1 MLYATNE
8 TEAAIDASLASL
20 REAVG
25 DEAPATAVAGAVTAV
40 LARWRRLERDSP
52 YRMQALAESTSLLD
66 GYCAGDPARTRQLLP
81 EREKLASTTARQA
94 LADQLREARS
104 ASGLSVRQAAERAS
118 VAASYLSELEGAR
131 TGLPGPEV
139 AARLDAALGL
149 TVSELVSE
157 ARAAAERLREERLE
171 AAGHRAGRPE
181 TDPRLVEATA
191 TLRQDPSLL
200 DLLEYAR
207 QLDAAERRA
216 VVALMREL
224 TA

>member
-8 TEAAIDASLASL
+8 SEAAVDASLASL
-20 REAVG
+20 REAVR
-25 DEAPATAVAGAVTAV
+25 DESPATAVAGAVTAV

-52 YRMQALAESTSLLD
+52 YRAGALAESSALLD
-66 GYCAGDPARTRQLLP
+66 SYCTGDPVRVRQLLP
-81 EREKLASTTARQA
+81 EREKLASTIARQA

-104 ASGLSVRQAAERAS
+104 ALGLSVRQAADRAS

-131 TGLPGPEV
+131 TGLPSPDV
-139 AARLDAALGL
+139 AERLDAALGL
-149 TVSELVSE
+149 TVTVLVSE
-157 ARAAAERLREERLE
+157 ARGAAERLRTERRKSVE
-171 AAGHRAGRPE
+171 DRGARPE
-181 TDPRLVEATA
+181 TDPRLVEAAT
-191 TLRQDPSLL
+191 TLRHDPSLL
-200 DLLEYAR
+200 DLLDYAR